1 MWNFEEMLTLLQ
13 AVIGEDTEKAKQKE
27 TVLAQAE
34 EELQKLQGTLVSA
47 KDNNA
52 ILERYART
60 KEEREVLESQKGLFE
75 ERRIQL
81 DRTKQEPIK

>member
-1 MWNFEEMLTLLQ
+1 MEYRGN
-13 AVIGEDTEKAKQKE
+13 AYVAASCDREDNRKAKQKE

-52 ILERYART
+52 ILERYATERR
-60 KEEREVLESQKGLFE
+60 KEREDI
-75 ERRIQL
+75 RIHK
-81 DRTKQEPIK
+81 RII